1 MNVEQKWKTELTD
14 SYGSIETY
22 RFFGYINSLLVN
34 AYVTVYHCYVIVIG
48 HSMRRKTT

>member
-1 MNVEQKWKTELTD
+1 MNLEQKWKTELTE
-14 SYGSIETY
+14 SYGSTETY
-22 RFFGYINSLLVN
+22 RFFIDSLLVN